1 MSAASILSSL
11 SVGSRR
17 EGQLSNIWIGLDA
30 RFMLG
35 SSTPGEQRCKPSRSP
50 FTGAI
55 FGSVHVEEEEEEEEE
70 EKISLLSGQQLAFYN
85 VQS

>member
-1 MSAASILSSL
+1 
-11 SVGSRR
+11 
-17 EGQLSNIWIGLDA
+17 
-30 RFMLG
+30 MLR

-70 EKISLLSGQQLAFYN
+70 EKISRLSGQQLAFYN
-85 VQS
+85 VQA

>member
-30 RFMLG
+30 RFMLR

-50 FTGAI
+50 FTRAI
-55 FGSVHVEEEEEEEEE
+55 FGSVHVEEEEEE
-70 EKISLLSGQQLAFYN
+70 KISRLSGQQLAFYN